1 MPSLFLEKDGD
12 TIYEE
17 LEENKTEDVQEDE
30 YREDRMDQMISR
42 YGYWGGSM
50 IQNIE
55 DLIAK
60 EHTEEL
66 RQFAEYLGVDYEDYL
81 EFLHPDVDFDDYSR

>member
-1 MPSLFLEKDGD
+1 MTSLFLEKDAD
-12 TIYEE
+12 SIYEE
-17 LEENKTEDVQEDE
+17 LEDNKNEEVEEE

-55 DLIAK
+55 ELIVK
-60 EHTEEL
+60 EHHEEL
-66 RQFAEYLGVDYEDYL
+66 MQFAEYRGVDYEDYL
-81 EFLHPDVDFDDYSR
+81 EFLHPDVDFDDVSR